1 VEPSGHGALYLDLA
15 EINGGPRA
23 EEGDLEGLEEL
34 LVNDVVLHGDGGGRR
49 LPSHVRSTAAPG
61 WRAR

>member
-1 VEPSGHGALYLDLA
+1 LYLDLA

-34 LVNDVVLHGDGGGRR
+34 LANDVVLHGDGGGRR